1 MIQLRKRKMRLI
13 TTKPADKSERS
24 IANRMKKNRLFGY
37 IALILSCMMLLSA
50 MTASAGTLP
59 QSAIDAIVNTDTD
72 ASLVTSPFIEAV
84 NIARPSVV
92 GVNNY
97 TITYTSNYST
107 DPFSYFF
114 GYGYGYG
121 GGGSQQPQQR
131 EQLAG
136 TGSGVVISEYG
147 HILTNFHVIEDA
159 SRVTVFDGEKE
170 LDAQV
175 VVYDEEKDI
184 AVVLCPEIE
193 LPAAQLGNSDK
204 LQVGEW
210 AIVIGNPLGE
220 DFFRSVTVGTVSSLE
235 RSVEQSVQDKYGR
248 KTTVE
253 NSMIQVDAAINSGNS
268 GGGMFNTLGQL
279 MGIPSMKYSAS
290 YYSSTS
296 IDNIG
301 MCIPINVAKDLIT
314 KALSQY
320 DADDVAK
327 QMAEK
332 EKAELDQPLGA
343 DRPRMGVSIMSVS
356 DLNSSVVS
364 RGILPNGAYVKEVDA
379 ASPAEKAGIQPGDII
394 VEVDGTIISNANGLI
409 SQLENY
415 KTGDTV
421 EVIVYRAENIVD
433 AKVISEIGDGE
444 YITLTVTLEAAQ
456 QPAA

>member
-1 MIQLRKRKMRLI
+1 
-13 TTKPADKSERS
+13 
-24 IANRMKKNRLFGY
+24 MKKNRLFGY
-37 IALILSCMMLLSA
+37 IALFICSVMLFTA
-50 MTASAGTLP
+50 VTASAGTLS
-59 QSAIDAIVNTDTD
+59 QSDIDAIVGTDTD

-97 TITYTSNYST
+97 TITTYYNSNSY

-114 GYGYGYG
+114 GGGGYG
-121 GGGSQQPQQR
+121 GYGGNQQPSQR

-147 HILTNFHVIEDA
+147 HILTNLHVVEDA
-159 SRVTVFDGEKE
+159 SRVTIFDGEKE

-184 AVVLCPEIE
+184 AVVLCPEID

-210 AIVIGNPLGE
+210 ASVIGNPLGE

-235 RSVEQSVQDKYGR
+235 RSVAQSVQDKYGR

-279 MGIPSMKYSAS
+279 MGIPSLKYSAS
-290 YYSSTS
+290 YYSSAS

-301 MCIPINVAKDLIT
+301 MCIPINVAKPLIT
-314 KALSQY
+314 KALEAY
-320 DADDVAK
+320 DADAVQK
-327 QMAEK
+327 QLEEK
-332 EKAELDQPLGA
+332 HKNEKVEILDASQ
-343 DRPRMGVSIMSVS
+343 RPRMGITVGT
-356 DLNSSVVS
+356 LNSYVVNQ
-364 RGILPNGAYVKEVDA
+364 GLLPNGAYVTEVEA
-379 ASPAEKAGIQPGDII
+379 GSPAEAAGILKGDII
-394 VEVDGTIISNANGLI
+394 VDVDDTVITGSDMLI
-409 SQLENY
+409 ALLQGNY
-415 KTGDTV
+415 KDGD
-421 EVIVYRAENIVD
+421 VIKVKVYRAENIQNAQTVG
-433 AKVISEIGDGE
+433 EIGDGE
-444 YITLTVTLEAAQ
+444 YIDLEVTLKVYGEK
-456 QPAA
+456 PAA

>member
-1 MIQLRKRKMRLI
+1 
-13 TTKPADKSERS
+13 
-24 IANRMKKNRLFGY
+24 MKKNRLFGY
-37 IALILSCMMLLSA
+37 IALLVCSVMLLTA
-50 MTASAGTLP
+50 MTASAGTLS
-59 QSAIDAIVNTDTD
+59 QSDIDAIVNTTTD
-72 ASLVTSPFIEAV
+72 ASQVTSPFIAAV

-97 TITYTSNYST
+97 TITTYYS
-107 DPFSYFF
+107 SGSSLYGYF
-114 GYGYGYG
+114 GYGYGYRG
-121 GGGSQQPQQR
+121 QEPTQK

-159 SRVTVFDGEKE
+159 SRVTVYDGENE
-170 LDAQV
+170 LDAEV
-175 VVYDEEKDI
+175 VVYSEEKDI
-184 AVVLCPEIE
+184 AVLLCPEID
-193 LPAAQLGNSDK
+193 LPAVQLGDSDQ

-279 MGIPSMKYSAS
+279 MGIPSLKYSSS

-301 MCIPINVAKDLIT
+301 MCIPINVAKELISE
-314 KALSQY
+314 ALSKY
-320 DADDVAK
+320 DADAVSA
-327 QMAEK
+327 QLE
-332 EKAELDQPLGA
+332 EKAKNEKVTILDDSQ
-343 DRPRMGVSIMSVS
+343 RPRMGVSVAT
-356 DLNSSVVS
+356 LNSYVIN
-364 RGILPNGAYVKEVDA
+364 RGILPNGAYVTEVEEG
-379 ASPAEKAGIQPGDII
+379 SPAEAAGIQVGDII
-394 VEVDGTIISNANGLI
+394 VEVDGTVISDSTELGEHIQA
-409 SQLENY
+409 NY
-415 KTGDTV
+415 KDGDV
-421 EVIVYRAENIVD
+421 VQVKIYRAENIQNAQTVG
-433 AKVISEIGDGE
+433 EIGDGE
-444 YITLTVTLEAAQ
+444 YIDLEVTLKVFGE

>member
-1 MIQLRKRKMRLI
+1 MRLNN
-13 TTKPADKSERS
+13 TNLREMRERRF
-24 IANRMKKNRLFGY
+24 AFFMKKNRLFGY
-37 IALILSCMMLLSA
+37 VALLVCSVMLLTA
-50 MTASAGTLP
+50 MTASAGTLS
-59 QSAIDAIVNTDTD
+59 QNDIDAIVNTETD
-72 ASLVTSPFIEAV
+72 ATLVTSPFIEAV

-97 TITYTSNYST
+97 TITTYYNSNSY

-114 GYGYGYG
+114 GYGYGG
-121 GGGSQQPQQR
+121 GYGGSQQPQQK

-147 HILTNFHVIEDA
+147 HILTNFHVVEDA
-159 SRVTVFDGEKE
+159 SRVTIFDGEKE

-193 LPAAQLGNSDK
+193 LPAIKLGDSDK

-279 MGIPSMKYSAS
+279 MGIPSLKYSAN

-301 MCIPINVAKDLIT
+301 MCIPINVAKPLIT
-314 KALSQY
+314 KALEAY
-320 DADDVAK
+320 DGEAVQK
-327 QMAEK
+327 QLE
-332 EKAELDQPLGA
+332 EKAKNEKVEILDASQ
-343 DRPRMGVSIMSVS
+343 RPRMGVTVAT
-356 DLNSSVVS
+356 LNSYVVS
-364 RGILPNGAYVKEVDA
+364 QGILPNGAYVTEVEEG
-379 ASPAEKAGIQPGDII
+379 SPAEAAGIQVGDII
-394 VEVDGTIISNANGLI
+394 VEVDGTIIVNSNALI
-409 SQLENY
+409 EYLQGNY
-415 KTGDTV
+415 KDGD
-421 EVIVYRAENIVD
+421 VIQVKIYRAENIQN
-433 AKVISEIGDGE
+433 AEKVGEIGEGE
-444 YITLTVTLEAAQ
+444 YIDLEVTLKVYGE

>member
-1 MIQLRKRKMRLI
+1 M
-13 TTKPADKSERS
+13 
-24 IANRMKKNRLFGY
+24 MKKNRFFGFLAMVLCTAMLFT
-37 IALILSCMMLLSA
+37 A
-50 MTASAGTLP
+50 MTASAGTLS
-59 QSAIDAIVNTDTD
+59 QNDIDAIVNTETD

-97 TITYTSNYST
+97 TITTYYNSNGY

-114 GYGYGYG
+114 GPGYG
-121 GGGSQQPQQR
+121 GGYGGYGQEPQQK

-147 HILTNFHVIEDA
+147 HILTNFHVVEDA
-159 SRVTVFDGEKE
+159 SRVTIFDGEKE

-193 LPAAQLGNSDK
+193 LPAIKLGNSDR

-279 MGIPSMKYSAS
+279 MGIPSLKYSAN

-301 MCIPINVAKDLIT
+301 MCIPINVAKPLIT
-314 KALSQY
+314 KALEAY
-320 DADDVAK
+320 DAIVVEK
-327 QMAEK
+327 QLE
-332 EKAELDQPLGA
+332 EKAKNEKIEILDASQ
-343 DRPRMGVSIMSVS
+343 RPRMGVTVS
-356 DLNSSVVS
+356 TLNSYVVNQ
-364 RGILPNGAYVKEVDA
+364 GILPNGAYVTEVEEG
-379 ASPAEKAGIQPGDII
+379 SPAEAAGIQVGDII
-394 VEVDGTIISNANGLI
+394 VEVDGTIIGNSSALI
-409 SQLENY
+409 EHLQGNY
-415 KTGDTV
+415 KNGD
-421 EVIVYRAENIVD
+421 VIQVKIYRAENIQD
-433 AKVISEIGDGE
+433 AKTVGEIGEGE
-444 YITLTVTLEAAQ
+444 YIDLEVTLKVYGE

>member
-1 MIQLRKRKMRLI
+1 
-13 TTKPADKSERS
+13 
-24 IANRMKKNRLFGY
+24 MKKNRLFGY
-37 IALILSCMMLLSA
+37 IALFICSVMLFTA
-50 MTASAGTLP
+50 VTASAGTLS
-59 QSAIDAIVNTDTD
+59 QSDIDAIVGTDTD

-97 TITYTSNYST
+97 TITTYYNSNSY

-114 GYGYGYG
+114 GGGYG
-121 GGGSQQPQQR
+121 GYGGNQQPSQR

-147 HILTNFHVIEDA
+147 HILTNFHVVEDA
-159 SRVTVFDGEKE
+159 SRVTIFDGEKE

-235 RSVEQSVQDKYGR
+235 RSVAQSVQDKYGR

-279 MGIPSMKYSAS
+279 MGIPSLKYSAS
-290 YYSSTS
+290 YYSSAS

-301 MCIPINVAKDLIT
+301 MCIPINVAKPLIT
-314 KALSQY
+314 KALEAY
-320 DADDVAK
+320 DADAVQK
-327 QMAEK
+327 QLEEK
-332 EKAELDQPLGA
+332 HKNEKVEILDASQ
-343 DRPRMGVSIMSVS
+343 RPRMGITVGT
-356 DLNSSVVS
+356 LNSYVVNQ
-364 RGILPNGAYVKEVDA
+364 GLLPNGAYVTEVEA
-379 ASPAEKAGIQPGDII
+379 GSPAEAAGILKGDII
-394 VEVDGTIISNANGLI
+394 VDVDDTVITSSDMLI
-409 SQLENY
+409 ELLQGNY
-415 KTGDTV
+415 KDGD
-421 EVIVYRAENIVD
+421 VIKVKVYRAENIQNAQTVG
-433 AKVISEIGDGE
+433 EIGDGE
-444 YITLTVTLEAAQ
+444 YIDLEVTLKVYGEK
-456 QPAA
+456 PAA

>member
-1 MIQLRKRKMRLI
+1 
-13 TTKPADKSERS
+13 
-24 IANRMKKNRLFGY
+24 MKKNRLFGY
-37 IALILSCMMLLSA
+37 VALLVCSVMLLTA
-50 MTASAGTLP
+50 MTASAGTLS
-59 QSAIDAIVNTDTD
+59 QNDIDAIVNTETD
-72 ASLVTSPFIEAV
+72 ATLVTSPFIEAV

-97 TITYTSNYST
+97 TITTYYNSNGY

-114 GYGYGYG
+114 GGGYG
-121 GGGSQQPQQR
+121 GYGGNQQPSQK

-147 HILTNFHVIEDA
+147 HILTNFHVVEDA
-159 SRVTVFDGEKE
+159 SRVTIFDGEKE

-184 AVVLCPEIE
+184 AVVLCPEID
-193 LPAAQLGNSDK
+193 LPAVKLGNSDK

-279 MGIPSMKYSAS
+279 MGIPSLKYSSS

-301 MCIPINVAKDLIT
+301 MCIPINVAKPLIT
-314 KALSQY
+314 KALEAY
-320 DADDVAK
+320 DADAVQK
-327 QMAEK
+327 QLE
-332 EKAELDQPLGA
+332 EKAKSEKIEVLDPSQ
-343 DRPRMGVSIMSVS
+343 RPRMGIGVGT
-356 DLNSSVVS
+356 LNSYVVE
-364 RGILPNGAYVKEVDA
+364 RGLLPNGAYVTSVEEG
-379 ASPAEKAGIQPGDII
+379 SPAEAAGIQVGDII
-394 VEVDGTIISNANGLI
+394 VDVDDTVITGSDMLQEFLQT
-409 SQLENY
+409 NY
-415 KTGDTV
+415 KDGDV
-421 EVIVYRAENIVD
+421 VKVKVYRAENIQNAQTVG
-433 AKVISEIGDGE
+433 EIGEGE
-444 YITLTVTLEAAQ
+444 YIDLVVTLKVYGEK
-456 QPAA
+456 PAA

>member
-1 MIQLRKRKMRLI
+1 
-13 TTKPADKSERS
+13 
-24 IANRMKKNRLFGY
+24 MKKNRFFGAL
-37 IALILSCMMLLSA
+37 ALILSAMMLFTA
-50 MTASAGTLP
+50 MTASAGTLS
-59 QSAIDAIVNTDTD
+59 QSDIDAIVNTETD

-97 TITYTSNYST
+97 AITYSYGGNSYG
-107 DPFSYFF
+107 YFF

-121 GGGSQQPQQR
+121 NQQPTQK

-170 LDAQV
+170 LDAEV
-175 VVYDEEKDI
+175 VVYSEEKDI
-184 AVVLCPEIE
+184 AVLLCPEIE
-193 LPAAQLGNSDK
+193 LPAVKLGDSDK

-279 MGIPSMKYSAS
+279 MGIPSLKYSSS

-301 MCIPINVAKDLIT
+301 MCIPINVAKELIAE
-314 KALSQY
+314 ALSVY
-320 DADDVAK
+320 DGDEVSK
-327 QMAEK
+327 KLE
-332 EKAELDQPLGA
+332 EKAKNEKINILDDSQ
-343 DRPRMGVSIMSVS
+343 RPRLGVSVAT
-356 DLNSSVVS
+356 LNSYVVQQ
-364 RGILPNGAYVKEVDA
+364 GLLPNGAYVTEVEA
-379 ASPAEKAGIQPGDII
+379 GSPAEEAGIQVGDII
-394 VEVDGTIISNANGLI
+394 VDIDGTVIANSTMLKEFVQSNYND
-409 SQLENY
+409 
-415 KTGDTV
+415 GD
-421 EVIVYRAENIVD
+421 VIQVKIYRAENIQNAD
-433 AKVISEIGDGE
+433 KVGEIGEGE
-444 YITLTVTLEAAQ
+444 YIDLEVTLRIIDE

>member
-1 MIQLRKRKMRLI
+1 
-13 TTKPADKSERS
+13 
-24 IANRMKKNRLFGY
+24 MKKNRLFGY
-37 IALILSCMMLLSA
+37 IALFICSVMLFTA
-50 MTASAGTLP
+50 VTASAGTLS
-59 QSAIDAIVNTDTD
+59 QSDIDAIVGTDTD

-97 TITYTSNYST
+97 TITTYYNSNSY

-114 GYGYGYG
+114 GGGYG
-121 GGGSQQPQQR
+121 GYGGNQQPSQR

-147 HILTNFHVIEDA
+147 HILTNFHVVEDA
-159 SRVTVFDGEKE
+159 SRVTIFDGEKE

-235 RSVEQSVQDKYGR
+235 RSVSQSVQDKYGR

-279 MGIPSMKYSAS
+279 MGIPSLKYSAS
-290 YYSSTS
+290 YYSSAS

-301 MCIPINVAKDLIT
+301 MCIPINVAKPLIT
-314 KALSQY
+314 KALEAY
-320 DADDVAK
+320 DADAVQK
-327 QMAEK
+327 QLEEK
-332 EKAELDQPLGA
+332 HKNEKVEILDASQ
-343 DRPRMGVSIMSVS
+343 RPRMGITVGT
-356 DLNSSVVS
+356 LNSYVVNQ
-364 RGILPNGAYVKEVDA
+364 GLLPNGAYVTEVEA
-379 ASPAEKAGIQPGDII
+379 GSPAEAAGILKGDII
-394 VEVDGTIISNANGLI
+394 VDVDDTVITSSDMLI
-409 SQLENY
+409 ELLQGNY
-415 KTGDTV
+415 KDGD
-421 EVIVYRAENIVD
+421 VIKVKVYRAENIQNAQTVG
-433 AKVISEIGDGE
+433 EIGDGE
-444 YITLTVTLEAAQ
+444 YIDLEVTLKVYGEK
-456 QPAA
+456 PAA

>member
-1 MIQLRKRKMRLI
+1 
-13 TTKPADKSERS
+13 
-24 IANRMKKNRLFGY
+24 MKKNRLFG
-37 IALILSCMMLLSA
+37 ILALILSVSMLFMA
-50 MTASAGTLP
+50 MTASAGTLS
-59 QSAIDAIVNTDTD
+59 QNEIDAIVNTSTD
-72 ASLVTSPFIEAV
+72 ATLVTSPFIEAV

-97 TITYTSNYST
+97 AITYSYGSGNSY
-107 DPFSYFF
+107 SYFF

-121 GGGSQQPQQR
+121 NQQPTQK

-136 TGSGVVISEYG
+136 TGSGVVISQYG

-170 LDAQV
+170 LDAEV
-175 VVYDEEKDI
+175 VVYSEEKDI
-184 AVVLCPEIE
+184 AVLLCPEIE
-193 LPAAQLGNSDK
+193 LPAVQLGDSDK

-279 MGIPSMKYSAS
+279 MGIPSLKYSSS

-301 MCIPINVAKDLIT
+301 MCIPINVAKELIAEALSMYDGDEIT
-314 KALSQY
+314 KQL
-320 DADDVAK
+320 
-327 QMAEK
+327 E
-332 EKAELDQPLGA
+332 EKAKNEKINILDDSQ
-343 DRPRMGVSIMSVS
+343 RPRLGVSVAT
-356 DLNSSVVS
+356 LNSYVVQQ
-364 RGILPNGAYVKEVDA
+364 GLLPNGAYVTEVEA
-379 ASPAEKAGIQPGDII
+379 GSPAEEAGIQVGDII
-394 VEVDGTIISNANGLI
+394 VDIDGTVIANSTMLKEFVQSNYND
-409 SQLENY
+409 
-415 KTGDTV
+415 GD
-421 EVIVYRAENIVD
+421 VIQVKIYRAENIQNAD
-433 AKVISEIGDGE
+433 KVGEIGEGE
-444 YITLTVTLEAAQ
+444 YIDLEVTLRIIDE

>member
-1 MIQLRKRKMRLI
+1 
-13 TTKPADKSERS
+13 
-24 IANRMKKNRLFGY
+24 LFGVL
-37 IALILSCMMLLSA
+37 ALALSCVMLLSA
-50 MTASAGTLP
+50 MTDSAGTLS
-59 QSAIDAIVNTDTD
+59 QNDIDQIVNTTTD
-72 ASLVTSPFIEAV
+72 ASLVTSPFIHAV
-84 NIARPSVV
+84 NTARPSVV

-97 TITYTSNYST
+97 TITYSTNYST

-114 GYGYGYG
+114 GYGYGG
-121 GGGSQQPQQR
+121 GGNQQPSQR

-159 SRVTVFDGEKE
+159 SRVTVFDGENE

-175 VVYDEEKDI
+175 VVFDESKDI

-193 LPAAQLGNSDK
+193 LPAVQLGDSDQ

-253 NSMIQVDAAINSGNS
+253 NAMIQVDAAINSGNS

-279 MGIPSMKYSAS
+279 MGIPSLKYSAN
-290 YYSSTS
+290 YFSSAS

-301 MCIPINVAKDLIT
+301 MCIPINVAKPLT
-314 KALSQY
+314 TEAVEKY
-320 DADDVAK
+320 DAVAVRE
-327 QMAEK
+327 QLEK
-332 EKAELDQPLGA
+332 KAKEEKIEILDESQ
-343 DRPRMGVSIMSVS
+343 RPRMGVSVAT
-356 DLNSSVVS
+356 LNSYVVS
-364 RGILPNGAYVKEVDA
+364 QGILPNGAYVTGVEKD
-379 ASPAEKAGIQPGDII
+379 SPAEAAGMQKGDII
-394 VEVDGTIISNANGLI
+394 VDVDGEVITDSNALVSFI
-409 SQLENY
+409 QENY
-415 KTGDTV
+415 KAGDTINV
-421 EVIVYRAENIVD
+421 KVYRAENIQEAQTVG
-433 AKVISEIGDGE
+433 EIGEGE
-444 YITLTVTLEAAQ
+444 YIDLVVTLKIIGE

>member
-1 MIQLRKRKMRLI
+1 
-13 TTKPADKSERS
+13 
-24 IANRMKKNRLFGY
+24 MKKNRLFGY
-37 IALILSCMMLLSA
+37 VALLVCSVMLLTA
-50 MTASAGTLP
+50 MTASAGTLS
-59 QSAIDAIVNTDTD
+59 QNDIDAIVNTETD
-72 ASLVTSPFIEAV
+72 ATLVTSPFIEAV

-97 TITYTSNYST
+97 TITTYYNSNGY

-114 GYGYGYG
+114 GYGYGG
-121 GGGSQQPQQR
+121 GNGGYSQQPQQK

-147 HILTNFHVIEDA
+147 HILTNFHVVEDA

-184 AVVLCPEIE
+184 AVVLCPEID
-193 LPAAQLGNSDK
+193 LPAVQLGNSDK

-279 MGIPSMKYSAS
+279 MGIPSLKYSSS

-301 MCIPINVAKDLIT
+301 MCIPINVAKPLIT
-314 KALSQY
+314 KALEAY
-320 DADDVAK
+320 DGEAVQK
-327 QMAEK
+327 QLE
-332 EKAELDQPLGA
+332 EKAKSEKIEVLDPSQ
-343 DRPRMGVSIMSVS
+343 RPRMGIVAGT
-356 DLNSSVVS
+356 LNSYVVE
-364 RGILPNGAYVKEVDA
+364 RGLLPNGAYVSSVEEG
-379 ASPAEKAGIQPGDII
+379 SPAEAAGIQVGDII
-394 VEVDGTIISNANGLI
+394 VDVD
-409 SQLENY
+409 
-415 KTGDTV
+415 DTV
-421 EVIVYRAENIVD
+421 ITNSDMLIELLQTKYKDGDVIRVKIYRAENMQNAQTIG
-433 AKVISEIGDGE
+433 EIGEGE
-444 YITLTVTLEAAQ
+444 YIDLEVTLKVYGE

>member
-1 MIQLRKRKMRLI
+1 MKGALLF
-13 TTKPADKSERS
+13 
-24 IANRMKKNRLFGY
+24 MKKNRLFG
-37 IALILSCMMLLSA
+37 IAALALSCIMLLSA
-50 MTASAGTLP
+50 LSASAGTLP
-59 QSAIDAIVNTDTD
+59 QSAIDAIVNTETD

-97 TITYTSNYST
+97 AVTYSSNYST

-114 GYGYGYG
+114 GYGYGNG
-121 GGGSQQPQQR
+121 GSSQQPSKR

-159 SRVTVFDGEKE
+159 SRVTIFDGENE
-170 LDAQV
+170 LNAQV
-175 VVYDEEKDI
+175 VVFDESKDV
-184 AVVLCPEIE
+184 AVVLCPELK
-193 LPAAQLGNSDK
+193 LPAVKLGDSDQ

-235 RSVEQSVQDKYGR
+235 REVEQSVQDKYGR
-248 KTTVE
+248 KTTIK
-253 NSMIQVDAAINSGNS
+253 NAMIQVDAAINSGNS

-301 MCIPINVAKDLIT
+301 MCIPINVAKPLIAQ
-314 KALSQY
+314 ALAQY
-320 DADDVAK
+320 DENEVAK
-327 QMAEK
+327 LLAEK
-332 EKAELDQPLGA
+332 NKTSEDEHINTGS
-343 DRPRMGVSIMSVS
+343 RPRMGVTVDTISKMSS
-356 DLNSSVVS
+356 TAVS
-364 RGILPNGAYVKEVDA
+364 RGILPNGAYVSKVEEG
-379 ASPAEKAGIQPGDII
+379 SPAEKAGIQAGDII
-394 VEVDGTIISNANGLI
+394 VEVDGTIIIGSDELI
-409 SQLENY
+409 SHLESY
-415 KTGDTV
+415 KAGDTV
-421 EVIVYRAENIVD
+421 AVKIYRAENIVG
-433 AKVISEIGDGE
+433 AKYINEIGDGE
-444 YITLTVTLEAAQ
+444 YIDLTVTLEAAI

>member
-1 MIQLRKRKMRLI
+1 
-13 TTKPADKSERS
+13 
-24 IANRMKKNRLFGY
+24 MKKNRLFGFL
-37 IALILSCMMLLSA
+37 ALTLSCVMLLTA

-59 QSAIDAIVNTDTD
+59 QSAIDAIVNTETD
-72 ASLVTSPFIEAV
+72 ASLITSPFIEAV

-97 TITYTSNYST
+97 SITYSTNYST

-114 GYGYGYG
+114 GYGYGG
-121 GGGSQQPQQR
+121 GNQQPSQR

-175 VVYDEEKDI
+175 VVFDESKDI

-193 LPAAQLGNSDK
+193 LPAVKLGDSDK

-279 MGIPSMKYSAS
+279 MGIPSLKYSAN

-314 KALSQY
+314 KALMQY
-320 DADDVAK
+320 DGDEVAK
-327 QMAEK
+327 QLAEK
-332 EKAELDQPLGA
+332 EKEALNEELSPN
-343 DRPRMGVSIMSVS
+343 DRPMMGVTVMPVS
-356 DLNSSVVS
+356 ERSNTAVS
-364 RGILPNGAYVKEVDA
+364 RGLLPNGAYVTEVSPN
-379 ASPAEKAGIQPGDII
+379 SPAEKAGIQRGDII
-394 VEVDGTIISNANGLI
+394 VEVDGTIIAGSNELVNHLAA
-409 SQLENY
+409 Y
-415 KTGDTV
+415 KAGDTV
-421 EVIVYRAENIVD
+421 EVIVYRAENLAD
-433 AKVISEIGDGE
+433 AQYLNEIGEGE
-444 YITLTVTLEAAQ
+444 YITLNVTLEAAQ

>member
-1 MIQLRKRKMRLI
+1 
-13 TTKPADKSERS
+13 
-24 IANRMKKNRLFGY
+24 MKKNRLFGFL
-37 IALILSCMMLLSA
+37 ALALSCMMLLTA

-59 QSAIDAIVNTDTD
+59 QSAIDAIVNTETD

-97 TITYTSNYST
+97 SITYSTNYST
-107 DPFSYFF
+107 DP
-114 GYGYGYG
+114 YGYG
-121 GGGSQQPQQR
+121 GGGNQQPSQR

-175 VVYDEEKDI
+175 VVFDESKDI

-193 LPAAQLGNSDK
+193 LPAAKLGDSDK

-279 MGIPSMKYSAS
+279 MGIPSLKYSAN

-314 KALSQY
+314 KALMQY
-320 DADDVAK
+320 DENDVAK
-327 QMAEK
+327 QLAEK
-332 EKAELDQPLGA
+332 EKAELNEELAPN
-343 DRPRMGVSIMSVS
+343 DRPMMGVTVMPVS
-356 DLNSSVVS
+356 ERSNTAVS
-364 RGILPNGAYVKEVDA
+364 RGLLPNGAYVTEVSA
-379 ASPAEKAGIQPGDII
+379 ASPAEKAGIQRGDII
-394 VEVDGTIISNANGLI
+394 VEVDGTIITGSNELVNHLAT
-409 SQLENY
+409 Y
-415 KTGDTV
+415 KAGDTV
-421 EVIVYRAENIVD
+421 EVIIYRAENLAD
-433 AKVISEIGDGE
+433 AQYLNEIGEGE
-444 YITLTVTLEAAQ
+444 YITLNVTLEAAV